1 MEERVEARRSR
12 GWCAVTSDFHAEQ
25 DRAMSLAGFVRAHAG
40 ELDPARRDSLLA
52 LTDAC
57 FERVNVGTVAEPS
70 RTIPGAVR
78 DMATLEALAAQF
90 EG

>member
-1 MEERVEARRSR
+1 M
-12 GWCAVTSDFHAEQ
+12 TPDFHAVQ
-25 DRAMSLAGFVRAHAG
+25 ARAMSLAGFVRAHAG

-57 FERVNVGTVAEPS
+57 FEQVDVSPFGGPVHTVS
-70 RTIPGAVR
+70 GAVR